1 MWNDTVKRDDF
12 VYILGDF
19 CLGNKEYTE
28 KILQRLRGR
37 KFLIRGNH
45 DKSCQGLENY
55 FQWVGDIK
63 EAKFN
68 HNQYK
73 FIKEGETFAVE
84 MCHFPMVSWNR
95 RPHGSCHIHGH
106 CHNSITPFN
115 ESSNELRVD
124 VGLDGDL
131 SKYGLI
137 SLESLYN
144 KMIEIRNRTESQ
156 TFEEHTE
163 KLMKKLGF
171 RA

>member
-1 MWNDTVKRDDF
+1 MK
-12 VYILGDF
+12 
-19 CLGNKEYTE
+19 
-28 KILQRLRGR
+28 GR

-73 FIKEGETFAVE
+73 FIKEDETFAVE
-84 MCHFPMVSWNR
+84 MCHFPMLSWNR
-95 RPHGSCHIHGH
+95 RPHGTCHLHGH
-106 CHNSITPFN
+106 CHGSITEFN
-115 ESSNELRVD
+115 ELSNELRVD
-124 VGLDGDL
+124 VGLDSAL
-131 SKYGLI
+131 ANYGFI
-137 SLESLYN
+137 SLETLYN
-144 KMIEIRNRTESQ
+144 KMVEIRNRTESQ